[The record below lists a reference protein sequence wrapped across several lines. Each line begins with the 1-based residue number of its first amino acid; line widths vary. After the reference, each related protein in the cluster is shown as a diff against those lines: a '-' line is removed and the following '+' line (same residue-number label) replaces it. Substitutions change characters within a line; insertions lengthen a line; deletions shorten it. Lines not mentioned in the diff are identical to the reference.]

1 MKTLKILQIIGSFAA
16 LHFST
21 WGLTAHAQDYPRQ
34 PIKIVV
40 PWAPGGNVDITARTI
55 APALSEILG
64 QQVVVENKPG
74 AGGFIGTLGVVR
86 AAPDGYTLL
95 LGSSGSIAVG
105 PALDKNAPYN
115 PTKDLT
121 AIGPIHEAPM
131 VLSVSP
137 KGQIKNFADF
147 TAKAK
152 AANSAVSIGSAGN
165 GSSQHLALELL
176 ALKMQLKLTHIP
188 YKGSGPAINDAVGGQ
203 IDSILDQVV
212 ASIGHIKGGTLIAIA
227 QSGNTRSA
235 LLPGV
240 PTFQELGAKDVDI
253 LTFTGLFGPVGMPA
267 AVTDKLAA
275 ALKQALATTAVKERF
290 TSLGVDIMNLDSAA
304 FTLYVAK
311 DFATSMA
318 IGKAA
323 NIVIN
328 Q

>member
-1 MKTLKILQIIGSFAA
+1 MKTFKILPILGSLAS
-16 LHFST
+16 LYLST
-21 WGLTAHAQDYPRQ
+21 LGLTAWAQDYPRQ

-40 PWAPGGNVDITARTI
+40 PWAPGGNVDITARTV

-86 AAPDGYTLL
+86 ATPDGYTLL

-105 PALDKNAPYN
+105 PALDQKAPYD

-121 AIGPIHEAPM
+121 AIGPIHEAAM
-131 VLSVSP
+131 VLSVSA
-137 KGQIKNFADF
+137 KGQLKTFADF
-147 TAKAK
+147 TAKATGV
-152 AANSAVSIGSAGN
+152 NSAVSIGSAGN

-188 YKGSGPAINDAVGGQ
+188 YKGSGPALNDAVGGQ
-203 IDSILDQVV
+203 IDSILDQVI
-212 ASIGHIKGGTLIAIA
+212 ASIGHIKNGTLIAIA
-227 QSGNTRSA
+227 QSGNARSA
-235 LLPGV
+235 LLPTV

-253 LTFTGLFGPVGMPA
+253 VTFTGLFGPVGMPV
-267 AVTDKLAA
+267 AVIDKLNT
-275 ALKQALATTAVKERF
+275 ALKQALSQKSVQERF
-290 TSLGVDIMNLDSAA
+290 SSLGVEIMTLDRAA
-304 FTLYVAK
+304 FAQYVSK
-311 DFATSMA
+311 DFETSKA

>member
-1 MKTLKILQIIGSFAA
+1 MKRLKMLPVLGLLTALYLSTL
-16 LHFST
+16 
-21 WGLTAHAQDYPRQ
+21 GLTAHAQDYPRQ

-40 PWAPGGNVDITARTI
+40 PWAPGGNVDITARTV

-74 AGGFIGTLGVVR
+74 AGGFIGTMGVVR

-105 PALDKNAPYN
+105 PALDQKAPYD
-115 PTKDLT
+115 PTKDLI
-121 AIGPIHEAPM
+121 AIGPIHEAAM
-131 VLSVSP
+131 VLSVSA
-137 KGQIKNFADF
+137 KGQLKTFADF

-152 AANSAVSIGSAGN
+152 AANSTVSIGSAGN

-188 YKGSGPAINDAVGGQ
+188 YKGSGPALNDAVGGQ
-203 IDSILDQVV
+203 IDSILDQLI
-212 ASIGHIKGGTLIAIA
+212 ASIGHIKNGTLIAIA

-235 LLPGV
+235 LLPDV

-253 LTFTGLFGPVGMPA
+253 VTFTGLFGPVGMPA
-267 AVTDKLAA
+267 AVINKLNA
-275 ALKQALATTAVKERF
+275 ALKQALSEKTVQQRF
-290 TSLGVDIMNLDSAA
+290 SSLGVDIMTLDRAA
-304 FTLYVAK
+304 FEQYVAK
-311 DFATSMA
+311 DFATSKA

>member
-1 MKTLKILQIIGSFAA
+1 MKHRLFALCLA
-16 LHFST
+16 FASV
-21 WGLTAHAQDYPRQ
+21 AVSAQSYPNK
-34 PIKIVV
+34 PIRLVV
-40 PWAPGGNVDITARTI
+40 PFATGGGSDAVGRLLAQK
-55 APALSEILG
+55 LSETLG
-64 QQVVVENKPG
+64 VPVVVDNKPG
-74 AGGFIGTLGVVR
+74 VAGVLGTELVAR
-86 AAPDGYTLL
+86 APSDGYTLL

-105 PALDKNAPYN
+105 PALDQKAPYD

-152 AANSAVSIGSAGN
+152 AANSSVSIGSAGN

-212 ASIGHIKGGTLIAIA
+212 ASIGHIKGGTLVAIA
-227 QSGNTRSA
+227 QSGDKRSA
-235 LLPGV
+235 LLPEV

-253 LTFTGLFGPVGMPA
+253 LTFTGLFGPVGMPV
-267 AVTDKLAA
+267 AVVDKLNA
-275 ALKQALATTAVKERF
+275 ALKQALSQKSVQERF
-290 TSLGVDIMNLDSAA
+290 NSLGVQIMTLDRAA
-304 FTLYVAK
+304 FEQYVSK
-311 DFATSMA
+311 DFATSKA

>member
-1 MKTLKILQIIGSFAA
+1 MKLIKLPSVFGYLAAFYLGTLG
-16 LHFST
+16 FS
-21 WGLTAHAQDYPRQ
+21 AQAQDYPRQ

-105 PALDKNAPYN
+105 PALDLKAPYD

-203 IDSILDQVV
+203 IDSILDQVI
-212 ASIGHIKGGTLIAIA
+212 ASIGHIKGGTLVAIA
-227 QSGNTRSA
+227 QSGNARSA
-235 LLPGV
+235 LLPDV

-267 AVTDKLAA
+267 AVTDKLTA

-290 TSLGVDIMNLDSAA
+290 KSLGVDIMTLDRAA
-304 FTLYVAK
+304 FTQYVAK
-311 DFATSMA
+311 DFATSKA

>member
-1 MKTLKILQIIGSFAA
+1 MKRLKMLPVLGLLTALYLSTL
-16 LHFST
+16 
-21 WGLTAHAQDYPRQ
+21 GLTAHAQDYPRQ

-40 PWAPGGNVDITARTI
+40 PWAPGGNVDITARTV

-74 AGGFIGTLGVVR
+74 AGGFIGTMGVVR

-105 PALDKNAPYN
+105 PALDQKAPYD
-115 PTKDLT
+115 PTKDLI
-121 AIGPIHEAPM
+121 AIGPIHEAAM
-131 VLSVSP
+131 VLSVSA
-137 KGQIKNFADF
+137 KGQLKTFADF

-152 AANSAVSIGSAGN
+152 AANSTVSIGSAGN

-188 YKGSGPAINDAVGGQ
+188 YKGSGPALNDAVGGQ
-203 IDSILDQVV
+203 IDSILDQLI
-212 ASIGHIKGGTLIAIA
+212 ASIGHIKNGTLIAIA
-227 QSGNTRSA
+227 QSGNARSA
-235 LLPGV
+235 LLPDV

-253 LTFTGLFGPVGMPA
+253 VTFTGLFGPVGMPV
-267 AVTDKLAA
+267 AVINKLNA
-275 ALKQALATTAVKERF
+275 ALKQALSQKAVQDRF
-290 TSLGVDIMNLDSAA
+290 SSLGVDIMTLDRAA
-304 FTLYVAK
+304 FEQYVAK
-311 DFATSMA
+311 DFATSKA

>member
-1 MKTLKILQIIGSFAA
+1 
-16 LHFST
+16 
-21 WGLTAHAQDYPRQ
+21 
-34 PIKIVV
+34 
-40 PWAPGGNVDITARTI
+40 
-55 APALSEILG
+55 
-64 QQVVVENKPG
+64 
-74 AGGFIGTLGVVR
+74 
-86 AAPDGYTLL
+86 
-95 LGSSGSIAVG
+95 
-105 PALDKNAPYN
+105 
-115 PTKDLT
+115 
-121 AIGPIHEAPM
+121 M

-152 AANSAVSIGSAGN
+152 AANSSVSIGSAGN

-212 ASIGHIKGGTLIAIA
+212 ASIGHIKGGTLVAIA
-227 QSGNTRSA
+227 QSGDKRSA
-235 LLPGV
+235 LLPEV

-253 LTFTGLFGPVGMPA
+253 LTFTGLFGPVGMPV
-267 AVTDKLAA
+267 AVVDKLNA
-275 ALKQALATTAVKERF
+275 ALKQALSQKSVQERF
-290 TSLGVDIMNLDSAA
+290 NSLGVQIMTLDRAA
-304 FTLYVAK
+304 FEQYVSK
-311 DFATSMA
+311 DFATSKA

>member
-1 MKTLKILQIIGSFAA
+1 MKTLKILHIVGSLAV

-21 WGLTAHAQDYPRQ
+21 WGLVAHAQDYPRQ

-74 AGGFIGTLGVVR
+74 AGGTLGVVR
-86 AAPDGYTLL
+86 APPDGYTLL

-203 IDSILDQVV
+203 IDSILDQVI
-212 ASIGHIKGGTLIAIA
+212 ASIGHIKGGTLVAIA

-267 AVTDKLAA
+267 AVTDKLTA

-290 TSLGVDIMNLDSAA
+290 TSLGVDIMNLDRTA
-304 FTLYVAK
+304 FTQYVAK
-311 DFATSMA
+311 DFATAMA

>member
-1 MKTLKILQIIGSFAA
+1 MKTFKILHILGSLAA
-16 LHFST
+16 LYLGT
-21 WGLTAHAQDYPRQ
+21 TGLTAHAQEYPRQ

-40 PWAPGGNVDITARTI
+40 PWAPGGNVDITARTV

-74 AGGFIGTLGVVR
+74 AGGFIGTMGVVR

-105 PALDKNAPYN
+105 PALDQKAPYD

-121 AIGPIHEAPM
+121 AIGPIHEAAM
-131 VLSVSP
+131 VLSVSA
-137 KGQIKNFADF
+137 KGQLKTFADF

-152 AANSAVSIGSAGN
+152 APNSTVSIGSAGN

-188 YKGSGPAINDAVGGQ
+188 YKGSGPALNDAVGGQ
-203 IDSILDQVV
+203 IDSILDQLI
-212 ASIGHIKGGTLIAIA
+212 ASIGHIKNGTLIAIA
-227 QSGNTRSA
+227 QSGNARSA
-235 LLPGV
+235 LLPDV

-253 LTFTGLFGPVGMPA
+253 VTFTGLFGPVGMPA
-267 AVTDKLAA
+267 AVINKLNA
-275 ALKQALATTAVKERF
+275 ALKQALSQKAVQERF
-290 TSLGVDIMNLDSAA
+290 SSLGVEIMTLDRAA
-304 FTLYVAK
+304 FEQYVAK
-311 DFATSMA
+311 DFATSKA